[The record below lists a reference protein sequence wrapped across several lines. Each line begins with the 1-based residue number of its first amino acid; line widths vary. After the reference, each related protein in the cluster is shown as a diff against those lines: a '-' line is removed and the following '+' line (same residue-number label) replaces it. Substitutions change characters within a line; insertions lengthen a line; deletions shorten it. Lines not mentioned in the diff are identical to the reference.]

1 MLTNQLWKL
10 IFVCLLRR
18 SCAQTYLSQ
27 EDFDRGTYII
37 TQPGDYILSEDI
49 VFEPKQNCVVDGS
62 CAETIKAIAYGELD
76 EQVELLFH
84 PYATFNASQNLDEQ
98 FLTKSFVLG
107 FFTAV
112 SIETTGV
119 SLDLNGFTIEQSELH
134 ALFQR
139 FFALITLANA
149 PFGPDAG
156 PADFADDD
164 TFVFGSQIRI
174 FNGTL
179 GKSAHHGIHGNF
191 CEDVVLENLVIENFE
206 VAGISLNSA
215 KHVEMINVDI
225 QNSRRDVPVSG
236 RFSQAIFSLQ
246 SVSLH
251 LDTFPA
257 VALLEDLPEFINL
270 RESEE
275 FLRHEVLNTVLFLLG
290 EGDFDEDELYPW
302 KKLFITLTDGLPDG
316 SLLSGV
322 IIHPVVNVGDFS
334 SEDLDNVRAS
344 NRSLLTATTFDIEL
358 VNVSVT
364 NLSLAAVELAP
375 LVLQQDDDS
384 TPLTDVF
391 GAVFD
396 LDIAR
401 DPVTDLYVSN
411 VLSDFQI
418 RFAGL
423 KHAVLEKCS
432 LGVFN
437 CSDVNMENLS
447 NFLSRTKLPKALVEW
462 TESDEQFKDFAEDED
477 IIVARNR
484 DFMFHLVKGIVGV
497 KIDGATSVN
506 LDGVSVSNLENH
518 ADPKFISYLAQD
530 ENAELDVASFT
541 TRGLSFASTVAV
553 TGNPVVSNLL
563 VKNIQASGIAVD
575 YINDNED
582 IFLKVG
588 SFSPDAEFQLDG
600 TFEVENEPFIT
611 YVDVSTETCPGFEE
625 SESSSIMFA
634 IATVMLFLV
643 GVCFLVILIKVQQI
657 PKKMN
662 TDTLKVELGLAAVK
676 DSGKTSI

>member
-1 MLTNQLWKL
+1 MLTNNLLKT
-10 IFVCLLRR
+10 IFLCTVPRVFGVTPLR
-18 SCAQTYLSQ
+18 QK
-27 EDFDRGTYII
+27 DFDKGTYII
-37 TQPGDYILSEDI
+37 KEPGDYILTEDI
-49 VFEPKQNCVVDGS
+49 VFEPKQS
-62 CAETIKAIAYGELD
+62 CIVHDSCLETIKAIAYGEL
-76 EQVELLFH
+76 EKPVELVFH

-149 PFGPDAG
+149 PFAPDTG
-156 PADFADDD
+156 PADFSDTE

-174 FNGTL
+174 YNGTL
-179 GKSAHHGIHGNF
+179 GRSSHHGIHGNF
-191 CEDVVLENLVIENFE
+191 CEDVFLEDLVVQEFE

-215 KHVEMINVDI
+215 KRVQMANVKI

-246 SVSLH
+246 SMSLH
-251 LDTFPA
+251 LSSLA
-257 VALLEDLPEFINL
+257 GVSMVEDLTEYLNL
-270 RESEE
+270 KEVEGRLRRE
-275 FLRHEVLNTVLFLLG
+275 VMNTVMFVLSITEKAEKLTL
-290 EGDFDEDELYPW
+290 PAW
-302 KKLFITLTDGLPDG
+302 KKLFMTQTNGLPDG
-316 SLLSGV
+316 SLLSGI
-322 IIHPVVNVGDFS
+322 IIHPVFNVDNFF
-334 SEDLDNVRAS
+334 SEDLETIPSFNHT
-344 NRSLLTATTFDIEL
+344 LLSAKTFNIGL

-364 NLSLAAVELAP
+364 NLSLSATELSAIMSEERGI
-375 LVLQQDDDS
+375 DI
-384 TPLTDVF
+384 PLTDVF

-497 KIDGATSVN
+497 KIDGATSVFLN
-506 LDGVSVSNLENH
+506 GVAVSNLENH
-518 ADPKFISYLAQD
+518 GKEKFVSY
-530 ENAELDVASFT
+530 VARGRHEESETAIFN
-541 TRGLSFASTVAV
+541 TRGLSLASSLVV
-553 TGNPVVSNLL
+553 RGNPILSNIL
-563 VKNIQASGIAVD
+563 VKYNPVSSIPVD
-575 YINDNED
+575 YINENED

-588 SFSPDAEFQLDG
+588 CYSPDTELLLAG
-600 TFEVENEPFIT
+600 TYAVSNEPFIL
-611 YVDVSTETCPGFEE
+611 YQDANIESCSDLEKTEKHAVLLAL
-625 SESSSIMFA
+625 S
-634 IATVMLFLV
+634 VLMLFLV
-643 GVCFLVILIKVQQI
+643 CIFLVIILVLAQRF
-657 PKKMN
+657 PKELK
-662 TDTLKVELGLAAVK
+662 TL
-676 DSGKTSI
+676 DGK